1 MTDEGAISAFEKLL
15 GRESKPAEREQ
26 LYRVKEALGLRE
38 NDAPWLVLFALQYYD
53 SLYRQF
59 PKAIGQEAARVLS
72 ETRSAADAS
81 MRASLEQAKA
91 DLTHATAI
99 AARGV
104 PAWRR
109 AGTRSS
115 GWSPG
120 WRLARRCLGAECWSG
135 ACFRG
140 EVQRGAGEG
149 AATQ

>member
-91 DLTHATAI
+91 DLTHAMAI
-99 AARGV
+99 AAEGV
-104 PAWRR
+104 ARE
-109 AGTRSS
+109 A
-115 GWSPG
+115 
-120 WRLARRCLGAECWSG
+120 ARRNTTQWLVAGMALGA
-135 ACFRG
+135 ALF
-140 EVQRGAGEG
+140 GAGLLVG
-149 AATQ
+149 RML